1 MPVNKFVFDINKITF
16 DERLESDEYETV
28 TLYFEAPKQWLED
41 KYPEA
46 ARCEISV
53 EYPTCH
59 PEASFASVMISP
71 TKVDECGNAEDY
83 DWRCCRLT
91 SSEIEQLLN
100 LAKSNMK

>member
-1 MPVNKFVFDINKITF
+1 MSVNKFAFDINKVAF
-16 DERLESDEYETV
+16 DECWKSDEYETV

-53 EYPTCH
+53 EYPTSH

-71 TKVDECGNAEDY
+71 TKVDESGNAEDY
-83 DWRCCRLT
+83 DWRDCRLT
-91 SSEIEQLLN
+91 NSEIEQLLD

>member
-1 MPVNKFVFDINKITF
+1 MSANKFAFDINKVTF
-16 DERLESDEYETV
+16 DECWKSDERETV

-71 TKVDECGNAEDY
+71 TKVDESGNAEDY
-83 DWRCCRLT
+83 DWRDCRLAN
-91 SSEIEQLLN
+91 SEIEQLLN
-100 LAKSNMK
+100 LAKSHMK